1 MNIVKIITD
10 ICDRVIETT
19 DKKTKLEKCRQEI
32 FNTCAINITDLIN
45 ENKVGKI
52 SHNKHLIDE
61 IRSLNG
67 SLCLKY
73 HYGVSLTSL
82 GVTHR
87 LKESDPLMSKELSLY
102 ILSHFNL
109 IITWVYFYEAYKLI

>member
-1 MNIVKIITD
+1 MD
-10 ICDRVIETT
+10 ICDRVVKTK
-19 DKKTKLEKCRQEI
+19 DKKTKSEKCPQEI
-32 FNTCAINITDLIN
+32 FNTCAINITGLIDG
-45 ENKVGKI
+45 NKVGDI
-52 SHNKHLIDE
+52 SYHKHVIDE

-87 LKESDPLMSKELSLY
+87 IKDNDPITCKE
-102 ILSHFNL
+102 
-109 IITWVYFYEAYKLI
+109 